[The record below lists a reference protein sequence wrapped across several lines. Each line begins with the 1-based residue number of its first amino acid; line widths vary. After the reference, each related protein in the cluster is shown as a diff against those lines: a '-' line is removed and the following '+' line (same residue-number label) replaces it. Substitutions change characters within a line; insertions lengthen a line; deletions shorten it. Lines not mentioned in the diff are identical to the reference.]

1 MSNIPEES
9 DDVDELAMRLA
20 QKKAVAALID
30 RLVVSGHA
38 VQINRSG
45 GFLVSRWGMTRHCF
59 DLESLRDFAR
69 QVGVL

>member
-1 MSNIPEES
+1 MSSITDES
-9 DDVDELAMRLA
+9 DDDDEIVSQLAT
-20 QKKAVAALID
+20 KKAVASLIA
-30 RLVVSGHA
+30 RIEVSGHA
-38 VQINRSG
+38 VQKNRSG